1 MSLRFLITGGEGFID
16 RNLKEYLK
24 INDHD
29 AETIDVAGE
38 PDHRISVTDF
48 QRLMDIESDFDGLF
62 HLAAVTSPPQ
72 FDTDPIGGFQVNAI
86 GTLNVM
92 EFARRRGIRRLV
104 FASSSATYGNSK
116 DTYVESNIPDRYA
129 NLYPITKIMEEHL
142 SRYYSLRGKLNASR

>member
-1 MSLRFLITGGEGFID
+1 MKFLITGGEGFIG

-29 AETIDVAGE
+29 AETIDIAGE

-48 QRLMDIESDFDGLF
+48 QRLMDIEGDFDGLF

-116 DTYVESNIPDRYA
+116 DT
-129 NLYPITKIMEEHL
+129 
-142 SRYYSLRGKLNASR
+142 